1 MTLTIAG
8 AAVLCA
14 AGCSGRRP
22 ADPTRTADASAPARP
37 GVPAEPVTVVVNN
50 TITPPTRITIFITPE
65 SGQRRRLG
73 EVGAGQSAV
82 LTYRGTTAGQA
93 FRLVAQLLGSGQVL
107 ASRGFAL
114 SGVGV
119 VEWDLYRNVV
129 TTAAREP

>member
-14 AGCSGRRP
+14 AGCSGRRRP
-22 ADPTRTADASAPARP
+22 VDPTRTADAAAPARRRC
-37 GVPAEPVTVVVNN
+37 
-50 TITPPTRITIFITPE
+50 PPRGHGRGQQHDHPPHPHHDLHHPE

-73 EVGAGQSAV
+73 DVGAGQSAV